1 LPTRTPDRLAQETLR
16 PVEFAPTSSPF
27 YRPRSLSALAPVRAT
42 VAAEQLATAAHQAH
56 APTAHQAHAPTLETT
71 MVLLPS
77 LAAAALAWLGLSVP
91 LALLTGRL
99 LRRPPPRAD
108 RPHAPYVVCVRHD
121 VGL

>member
-16 PVEFAPTSSPF
+16 PVEFAATSSPF

-42 VAAEQLATAAHQAH
+42 VAAEQLATA
-56 APTAHQAHAPTLETT
+56 AHQAHAPTLETT